1 MIKKENF
8 LMKYDKEV
16 LADKIISLLAENAE
30 LKETIKWKDRRI
42 VSDDEVGKKNLEI
55 YNKHCDE
62 ILSLKKT
69 IAEIIDFV
77 DDNAKTSDD
86 LYKEYARSEHK
97 AEENYWSIVSASD
110 KGTRNIV
117 RDIAGY
123 KMLDD

>member
-1 MIKKENF
+1 MIKKEN
-8 LMKYDKEV
+8 LIKYDKEV
-16 LADKIISLLAENAE
+16 LADKIVSLLAENAE

-42 VSDDEVGKKNLEI
+42 DNDVEVGKKNLEI

-62 ILSLKKT
+62 ILYLKKT

-86 LYKEYARSEHK
+86 LYRAYARSGHK
-97 AEENYWSIVSASD
+97 EEETYWSIVSAND
-110 KGTRNIV
+110 KGTCDIV
-117 RDIAGY
+117 KDIAGY